1 MGGLMK
7 VFNGLEK
14 HFDRLRACEDYIQF
28 FEEFAKK
35 QHSISPSELKEVIEK
50 VIEITQT
57 CHYEY
62 AQMCILN
69 WLAWCYNSLN
79 EYKKAIEYRMQA
91 LFYFKK
97 HKEKKRLPAI
107 YNGLLADHLK
117 LGEFELAI
125 TYGLEGIKCANDLGT
140 MEVLTALIMNTAQV
154 YILMEEYDKSLEM
167 MTLLESG
174 FYELLTQHKITI
186 NHMKSLAI
194 FELGDVETADELC
207 GENLG
212 YLQDGNYKIYEAQVL
227 CQIGIIKCR
236 RGDYEGAD
244 QEFEA
249 ACESALACKMELSYI
264 SVLSEWAK
272 CYLQRGNVV
281 EAEVKLR
288 QAYERVAETELVIE
302 KKDIEYQL
310 SQVYKKLGRFEEA
323 FVFLEKSYLNHQN
336 QSTYKSSIYMSRLQN
351 HHKIQEV
358 EVYKLLYDQM
368 NLVSEVGKKITSN
381 LKIERALEAIYKA
394 IKELLD
400 VDEVGIA
407 LYDTKERMLDYKL
420 FVDKERY
427 LDLGKVSIDAEYS
440 FGGYCIRNR
449 KDIVI
454 NDIEKEYSHYVKYMK
469 YIKNDRKASTQPK
482 HSVQS
487 AIFSPLIIED
497 RIIGVMMLQSYKK
510 YTYNIEDVNKLKMLT
525 TYVAIAL
532 ENARLFDEVKYLAN
546 YDGLTDVLNRR
557 EIMKRGEV
565 SLKAN
570 KEKGISTGVIML
582 DIDHFK
588 RINDQ
593 YGHMAGDRV
602 LKEIAGIA
610 KGHIGKTD
618 LIGRYGGEE
627 FLIIL
632 SDVDQVAAQSRAQKI
647 RMLIEA
653 YCVVTDEGVSI
664 AATGSLGVAVGKDE
678 EGLADII
685 KRADGYLYEAKGLGR
700 NRVIGELEYSG
711 GRNENEDF
719 NHSMD
724 R

>member
-1 MGGLMK
+1 MK
-7 VFNGLEK
+7 VFNGLEE
-14 HFDRLRACEDYIQF
+14 HFNRLRACEDYIQF

-69 WLAWCYNSLN
+69 WLAWGYSSLN

-107 YNGLLADHLK
+107 YNGLLADYLK
-117 LGEFELAI
+117 LGEFDLAI
-125 TYGLEGIKCANDLGT
+125 TYGLEGIKCANDLET

-167 MTLLESG
+167 MALLESG

-186 NHMKSLAI
+186 NHMKSLAR
-194 FELGDVETADELC
+194 FELGDVEAAYELC
-207 GENLG
+207 TENLG
-212 YLQDGNYKIYEAQVL
+212 YLQDGSYKIYEAQVL

-249 ACESALACKMELSYI
+249 ACVSALACKMELSYI

-272 CYLQRGNVV
+272 CYLQRENAV

-288 QAYERVAETELVIE
+288 QAYERVAQTELVIE

-323 FVFLEKSYLNHQN
+323 FVFLEKSYLYHQN

-381 LKIERALEAIYKA
+381 LKIEHALEAIYKA
-394 IKELLD
+394 VNELLD

-407 LYDTKERMLDYKL
+407 LYDATERMLDYKL
-420 FVDKERY
+420 FVDKEEY

-440 FGGYCIRNR
+440 FGGYCIRNN

-454 NDIEKEYSHYVKYMK
+454 NDIEDEYSQYVKYVK
-469 YIKNDRKASTQPK
+469 YVKNDARLSSLGKPP
-482 HSVQS
+482 VCS

-510 YTYNIEDVNKLKMLT
+510 HTYNVEDLKKLKTLT

-532 ENARLFDEVKYLAN
+532 ENAKLFDEVKYLAN
-546 YDGLTDVLNRR
+546 YDGLTGVLNRR

-565 SLKAN
+565 NLETNREA
-570 KEKGISTGVIML
+570 GVGTGVIML

-588 RINDQ
+588 QINDQ
-593 YGHMAGDRV
+593 YGHIVGDKV
-602 LKEIAGIA
+602 LKEIARIA
-610 KGHIGKTD
+610 KDNIRSTD

-632 SDVDQVAAQSRAQKI
+632 SHVDQETAKAKAEQI
-647 RMLIEA
+647 RELIESYA
-653 YCVVTDEGVSI
+653 FVTDEGMGV
-664 AATGSLGVAVGKDE
+664 AVTGSLGVAMCKGK
-678 EGLADII
+678 EGLVDTI
-685 KRADGYLYEAKGLGR
+685 KRADGYLYESKRLGR
-700 NRVIGELEYSG
+700 NRVTYEIQYKGVQDE
-711 GRNENEDF
+711 
-719 NHSMD
+719 
-724 R
+724 